1 MATRTRPPP
10 VEPGKCLNLLDKL
23 FAVLSLTPNLPPL
36 HSVIGSSDLF
46 HEPQAKRIKMGMINV
61 TANNVCQALKVVLDY
76 PLFPL
81 SLEGKNGSLLKEALF
96 SGRIGFTSVQG
107 IV

>member
-1 MATRTRPPP
+1 MATRPPP

-46 HEPQAKRIKMGMINV
+46 REPQAKKIKMGMVNV

-81 SLEGKNGSLLKEALF
+81 SLEGKDGSLLKEALF